1 MLIEGKANLYTGGGS
16 SVKYFYNVDGSKIE
30 QLVLKSYKNS
40 ENQIVEN
47 SMFRK
52 QLFDNLKCSSID
64 IQNLLKL
71 KYNQNSL
78 VNLFSE
84 YNKCS
89 NANIVDYTTK
99 KQKDVFNLTL
109 RPRINSSS
117 LSINNPDSQYRSTD
131 FGKKTTFG
139 FGIETE
145 CILPF
150 NKDKWS
156 ILIEPTY
163 QIYDVE
169 TTKDATTYTIPF
181 KAEATYKY
189 LEIPL
194 GLRHYFFLNSNSKI
208 FINAS
213 LVFAV
218 AFNSQIQY
226 KFGDKDYSTP
236 LEINNT
242 SNIAF
247 GIGYKFH
254 NKYSIE
260 MRYNTN
266 RDVLLDYNFWSSNY
280 KTASVIFGYTIF

>member
-117 LSINNPDSQYRSTD
+117 LSINNPDSQ
-131 FGKKTTFG
+131 
-139 FGIETE
+139 
-145 CILPF
+145 
-150 NKDKWS
+150 
-156 ILIEPTY
+156 
-163 QIYDVE
+163 
-169 TTKDATTYTIPF
+169 
-181 KAEATYKY
+181 
-189 LEIPL
+189 
-194 GLRHYFFLNSNSKI
+194 
-208 FINAS
+208 
-213 LVFAV
+213 
-218 AFNSQIQY
+218 
-226 KFGDKDYSTP
+226 
-236 LEINNT
+236 
-242 SNIAF
+242 
-247 GIGYKFH
+247 
-254 NKYSIE
+254 
-260 MRYNTN
+260 
-266 RDVLLDYNFWSSNY
+266 
-280 KTASVIFGYTIF
+280 